1 VERRRKIK
9 DLDRPNIGD
18 RVMTV
23 GMVMIPNKFRLCA
36 VLMFKTVIAMPTVIT
51 LRNIES
57 SGYNDCSTKMALLH
71 NQYLPKSI
79 RRRII
84 CKFLLLEY
92 Y

>member
-1 VERRRKIK
+1 MVERRRKIK
-9 DLDRPNIGD
+9 DLDNVGD
-18 RVMTV
+18 GVMKVTLMTV
-23 GMVMIPNKFRLCA
+23 LNKFRLCA
-36 VLMFKTVIAMPTVIT
+36 QNRHMPTVIT

-57 SGYNDCSTKMALLH
+57 SGYDDCSTKMALLH
-71 NQYLPKSI
+71 NQYLPKSL